1 MASFLLRHPALL
13 LPALLFCAPA
23 AVLAGV
29 TLITLTITG
38 PLYLLGLL

>member
-13 LPALLFCAPA
+13 LPALLLFAPL

-29 TLITLTITG
+29 TLITLLAVF
-38 PLYLLGLL
+38 PLCLAGIL